1 MQDES
6 NQNLDLHWKKV
17 LIREEF
23 LKLYFDAMGVSNLVN
38 IRRLTDLYN
47 FDKVY
52 TDEQLLFAIVKINED
67 SQYYTDLKK
76 NYIDVKELFK
86 GSGIKILQPF
96 HKKEMVIKEK
106 ETNLDDKENQIN
118 GNDEINDPNN
128 ILLEEKTKKKYIE
141 YKVEN
146 DSGINFLELAFTG
159 FMNQKNPKL
168 LNGPIKDF
176 LNRFDEKYDSLND
189 QLNFEE
195 LAKILESD
203 NELNKRHNKIVTDIF
218 QDDLETIHYDNN
230 SFYSIF
236 FGYEGQLI
244 EFIPS
249 INILR
254 IIEKDG
260 VTDTNIGEKMYKFI
274 TNINNTNNKK
284 YKELFYF
291 DDITLFCENKEKSNE
306 DIISSSM
313 MVFFIVLLSTI
324 LFLINFLFFI
334 PQQIFY
340 IQRQNLYNL
349 FKYDDLDLL
358 YSKALVTNFI
368 KTNFFEQ
375 IFNKNNTYNYNLS
388 NSKIEPPLNKPP
400 ETDQYKYVVN
410 SNIFSGMTLN
420 FKIGKEDPKGNKLF
434 QTTAGYFG
442 QKPKIDK
449 TKSHPIP
456 KSEDSLEKDT
466 YQIFFDTQLQKNES
480 SFESIMNESLT
491 ELYINIMLYNNDYEI
506 ALIERVKFKFDTIG
520 KIEYSRNFEGIK
532 MFLNKGKIK
541 IALIILNIFYL
552 LSVIYDT
559 FRVIRLFTNHIINFF
574 KLRINTFE
582 ASDFIDMITSIL
594 AIVSIIWFYCSI
606 LLRKDVFPIVCEE
619 ELDFVKWIKIGRDI
633 RNYRVYTSICMFL
646 LFVKLLIFFYRSF
659 PALGIVFDT
668 FSKASIELFSLFFLI
683 FVILI
688 GLFFMFHGVF
698 GGYTHSYYELGQA
711 FLSVYMLFM
720 GIFYYDFDFEYIGE
734 SAFITPYLLVVFFI
748 VFNIILCN
756 VFLCLIIS
764 TFKDIKNKKQM
775 LNDAVFMMT
784 IESALNL
791 YQKLKNLLLCRD
803 PEDIIK
809 EEEKKRKEK
818 EEKEQ
823 GKIIER
829 DKEKEKEKDKEKGEE
844 TGVEMMS
851 KMAKKNYYKIIKYNL
866 SNLDCLSFF
875 KKNLTNLEDFERKK
889 ENNFKII
896 RKNILKDYVEELKLN
911 ASKDFDTLT
920 DAILY
925 IIFIAM
931 SIAMVYT
938 QLRLDNREKIQ
949 YYAYSHVLEKYFS
962 DFKDDFKNQSEMK
975 EIFPQKFFKTIYDCE
990 NNITINKEFIPGYT
1004 FFQTGSREY
1013 GKEPYFRITSRLYNF
1028 IENEHNY
1035 EKRFYP
1041 YRTKGGSG
1049 FLKDKKCPYKYEFIS
1064 DISLNRENIK
1074 YYKKGDNYTINSC
1087 SGYVYMI
1094 FDKCPYNESDFNN
1107 YNDIISYSNL
1117 GRTTLDFF
1125 IISQNYDFI
1134 IYFVINLFY
1143 HPSGAMRKQ
1152 LFANI
1157 IPVNRFITYNDFN
1170 ITVITIVCYILF
1182 FYFFFKILYSIWL
1195 LIREQILSSY
1205 YNSGNYELFKDS
1217 PLINK
1222 FYQFNVSNYQNEKG
1236 FFLIIKIIFFSL
1248 INFIWK
1254 TVILCWFII
1263 TSIIRYIT
1271 EDMFNFLDLFSSG
1284 ISLSMFILWFYII
1297 KYTNELDLNQIYSK
1311 KNGDGDYNL
1320 FRINHLYK
1328 LYSRYINWSA
1338 INLFIIFVRLIQYL
1352 KFSKSI
1358 YLVFAIFEKQK
1369 LTIILYLIFLF
1380 IINLGFVFFGYGLFS
1395 QDLKTFQT
1403 IGSGLL
1409 DVFVILAGKIRPIDV
1424 SYIQDKNFNP
1434 LFLFFFTTINYLVL
1448 LNFFYSILIEGY
1460 HEVKSRQVKNLGND
1474 STNYNILATI
1484 LKILREKLKIFK
1496 GVCKNYQKKLYK
1508 YMDVY
1513 QKNLEIYENEIIDY
1527 GSKKTVNRKFLNIL
1541 EEFTG
1546 VNEIEDPLNK
1556 VKNKSDNKENN
1567 NSDDDK
1573 NLTDQISI
1581 YHKIIIYIGNLLNTE
1596 FDFVEKLK
1604 KKKTKHKIE
1613 NKINNIENDNK
1624 EIVPEQNKLK
1634 DIKWKSG
1641 FLTTFKHN
1649 FKSKNNAFFKPN
1661 LFDKYY
1667 YYFDSNIDLYYK
1679 DRRDKPDTYKFNK
1692 NRIPR
1697 FSKECFLD
1705 QLENIRQKDFFMIPS
1720 ILSKFNRNFNTTLPC
1735 LSINKCYLSN
1745 KLCEKCKENQEL
1757 FDKLSGEIYDLVI
1770 KYFYLPDDE
1779 DDLDI
1784 YLGYYIHTKRKSKNN
1799 IDLNNLGK
1807 LLTEDKIREFWNK
1820 VVEKINQ
1827 PFKLTGSNIK
1837 INSQIERENK
1847 NENEEN
1853 KKENKKN
1860 KENKKENEENKN
1872 ENEENDNEE
1881 NDNEENESEDN
1892 KKKNKREL
1900 IVPVL
1905 DSVKVNETA
1914 YTLYYKYLIWST
1926 LYSIFISKD
1935 KKLIRKIRD
1944 NSKCYKIVLEY
1955 EKNLIMI
1962 TTKGKENEENDEIDT
1977 NSNNISLYLSLFF
1990 NLYELNKETWDKEIL
2005 EYDLPKNSSIMYILQ
2020 HIFQNEKINVKDIF
2034 FEKEKF
2040 EKSNSFYFNNKYLL
2054 NENEKIKDYLLEEP
2068 DKLTNEEILKFENY
2082 PIIFPKIWTRLS
2094 NKIESKEKLDE
2105 LRNLFLGYNELVDES
2120 SENKIDFI
2128 AEMKEKDFL
2137 KKYFEKLDVF
2147 KFLSPEEKAE
2157 ITLMFPPVKEFV
2169 NQATAQLKKT
2179 NKESNEKIQKIEK
2192 INSFQDLLKYF
2203 RDYRVNIIEKHKIF
2217 FTIFEQTLGD
2227 IKTKLSNI
2235 NHKYD
2240 YAYHKFLKRE
2250 NDSLEPINKII
2261 LSEFYNHLIEK
2272 ERFDL
2277 LKLSFKTQL
2286 NVKKTNNLEND
2297 KNIGEPIFER
2307 ISEGRSEI
2315 IKDNDNDRNGK
2326 NNIMKNPFLWM
2337 LSLNSYNY
2345 FDVCQKIK
2353 DDDVREFYL
2362 ELYVYIYD
2370 EEEDK
2375 EDYYLKRKVKLNFIE
2390 KYDKYIEYC
2399 KLRENIEKKIEQLN
2413 GLEKELDEGINY
2425 LEKRKKQYDILL
2437 KNWDEQKNIL
2447 EDWKNENEIHT

>member
-1 MQDES
+1 MQEDSKQHSE
-6 NQNLDLHWKKV
+6 LHWKKV

-23 LKLYFDAMGVSNLVN
+23 LKLYFDAMGVSNSVN

-52 TDEQLLFAIVKINED
+52 TDEQLLFTIVRINED
-67 SQYYTDLKK
+67 SDYYNDLKK
-76 NYIDVKELFK
+76 NSIDVKSLFK
-86 GSGIKILQPF
+86 NSGIKILQPY
-96 HKKEMVIKEK
+96 HKNEIVLEK
-106 ETNLDDKENQIN
+106 ETNIDDKENEIKTN
-118 GNDEINDPNN
+118 IGINDLNN
-128 ILLEEKTKKKYIE
+128 NQLEEKKKYIE

-146 DSGINFLELAFTG
+146 DSGFNFLELAFTG
-159 FMNQKNPKL
+159 FINQKNPKL
-168 LNGPIKDF
+168 INGPINDF
-176 LNRFDEKYDSLND
+176 INRLEEKYNQLND

-195 LAKILESD
+195 LAKIFESD
-203 NELNKRHNKIVTDIF
+203 VELNKRHNKIVTDIF
-218 QDDLETIHYDNN
+218 QDDLETIQYDNN

-249 INILR
+249 INVLR
-254 IIEKDG
+254 IIEKYG
-260 VTDTNIGEKMYKFI
+260 VTETNIGEKMYKFI
-274 TNINNTNNKK
+274 TNINNSSNKLS
-284 YKELFYF
+284 KELFYF
-291 DDITLFCENKEKSNE
+291 DDITLFCEKKEKSNE
-306 DIISSSM
+306 EIISSSM

-324 LFLINFLFFI
+324 LFLINFLFYM

-358 YSKALVTNFI
+358 YSKDLVTNFI
-368 KTNFFEQ
+368 KTNFIEQ
-375 IFNKNNTYNYNLS
+375 IFNSNNTYNYTLTDTQLDFT
-388 NSKIEPPLNKPP
+388 ELDNKPH
-400 ETDQYKYVVN
+400 EHLNYYYVVN

-420 FKIGKEDPKGNKLF
+420 FKIGKKDPNGNKLF
-434 QTTAGYFG
+434 QTTSGYFG

-449 TKSHPIP
+449 TKIP
-456 KSEDSLEKDT
+456 KSDDSLEKDT
-466 YQIFFDTQLQKNES
+466 YQIFFDPRFKENASDEINS
-480 SFESIMNESLT
+480 RFESIMKESIT
-491 ELYINIMLYNNDYEI
+491 ELYINLMLYNNDYEI
-506 ALIERVKFKFDTIG
+506 ALIERVKFKLDTIG
-520 KIEYSRNFEGIK
+520 KIEYSRSFEGIK
-532 MFLNKGKIK
+532 MFLNKGKIR

-559 FRVIRLFTNHIINFF
+559 FRVIRLFTNHITNFF

-582 ASDFIDMITSIL
+582 ASDFIDIITSIL
-594 AIVSIIWFYCSI
+594 AIVSIIWFYSSI
-606 LLRKDVFPIVCEE
+606 LFRKAVFPIVCEE
-619 ELDFVKWIKIGRDI
+619 ETDFVKWIKIGRDI
-633 RNYRVYTSICMFL
+633 RNYRHYTSICMFL

-683 FVILI
+683 FVIII

-698 GGYTHSYYELGQA
+698 GGYTHSYYTLGQA

-734 SAFITPYLLVVFFI
+734 SAFITPYLLAVFFI

-764 TFKDIKNKKQM
+764 TFKDVKNKKQM

-791 YQKLKNLLLCRD
+791 YEKLKNLLLCRD

-809 EEEKKRKEK
+809 EEERKRKEK
-818 EEKEQ
+818 KEKEE
-823 GKIIER
+823 GKIIENE
-829 DKEKEKEKDKEKGEE
+829 KEKEKEKEKVEE

-851 KMAKKNYYKIIKYNL
+851 KMAKKNYLKIIKYNL
-866 SNLDCLSFF
+866 TNLDCLSFF
-875 KKNLTNLEDFERKK
+875 KKNLINLEDFERKK

-920 DAILY
+920 DALLY
-925 IIFIAM
+925 IIFIVM
-931 SIAMVYT
+931 SIVMVYT
-938 QLRLDNREKIQ
+938 QLRLNNREKIQ
-949 YYAYSHVLEKYFS
+949 YYAYSHVLDKYFS
-962 DFKDDFKNQSEMK
+962 DFKNDSKTQSEMK
-975 EIFPQKFFKTIYDCE
+975 ESFPKKFFTTIYDCS
-990 NNITINKEFIPGYT
+990 NNSTINKEFIPGYT
-1004 FFQTGSREY
+1004 FYKSYSEEY
-1013 GKEPYFRITSRLYNF
+1013 PKEPYFRITSRLYNF

-1035 EKRFYP
+1035 ENKFYP
-1041 YRTKGGSG
+1041 IRTKGGSG
-1049 FLKDKKCPYKYEFIS
+1049 FLKDKKCPYKYELFS
-1064 DISLNRENIK
+1064 DIFEKGSSSNIK
-1074 YYKKGDNYTINSC
+1074 YYKEGENHTINSC
-1087 SGYVYMI
+1087 SGYVEFSYEI
-1094 FDKCPYNESDFNN
+1094 CPYIDIDNNKDFENN
-1107 YNDIISYSNL
+1107 INIISRSNL
-1117 GRTTLDFF
+1117 GRTSLDFF
-1125 IISQNYDFI
+1125 IVSQNYDFI
-1134 IYFVINLFY
+1134 IYFVINVFY
-1143 HPSGAMRKQ
+1143 HPSGAMRKE

-1170 ITVITIVCYILF
+1170 ITIITIVCYILF

-1195 LIREQILSSY
+1195 LIREQMLNSY
-1205 YNSGNYELFKDS
+1205 YNSGGYEIYKDS

-1236 FFLIIKIIFFSL
+1236 FFLIIKIILFSL
-1248 INFIWK
+1248 INFVWK
-1254 TVILCWFII
+1254 TLILCWFII
-1263 TSIIRYIT
+1263 TSIISYIT
-1271 EDMFNFLDLFSSG
+1271 EDMFNFLDLFSSA

-1297 KYTNELDLNQIYSK
+1297 NATNKLDLNQLFPK
-1311 KNGDGDYNL
+1311 KSGEYDFNL
-1320 FRINHLYK
+1320 FRVNHLYK
-1328 LYSRYINWSA
+1328 LYSRYINWTA

-1369 LTIILYLIFLF
+1369 LTIILYLLFLL

-1409 DVFVILAGKIRPIDV
+1409 DVFVILAGKIRPYDV
-1424 SYIQDKNFNP
+1424 SYINDESFNP

-1484 LKILREKLKIFK
+1484 LKILTEKLKIFK
-1496 GVCKNYQKKLYK
+1496 DVCKKYQKKLYK
-1508 YMDVY
+1508 YMDEY

-1527 GSKKTVNRKFLNIL
+1527 GSKTIVNRNFLNQL
-1541 EEFTG
+1541 EKFTG
-1546 VNEIEDPLNK
+1546 GNEIEEPLTK
-1556 VKNKSDNKENN
+1556 VKNESNNIQNN
-1567 NSDDDK
+1567 NSDDNI
-1573 NLTDQISI
+1573 NLTDEISI
-1581 YHKIIIYIGNLLNTE
+1581 YHKIIIYIGNLFNTE
-1596 FDFVEKLK
+1596 FDFIEKVKEK
-1604 KKKTKHKIE
+1604 KNKHKLE
-1613 NKINNIENDNK
+1613 KKINNIENENK
-1624 EIVPEQNKLK
+1624 VQKQEDINIK

-1649 FKSKNNAFFKPN
+1649 FRSKNNAFFKPN

-1667 YYFDSNIDLYYK
+1667 YYFDSKIDSYYP
-1679 DRRDKPDTYKFNK
+1679 DRRDKPDTNKFNK

-1697 FSKECFLD
+1697 FTKECFLD
-1705 QLENIRQKDFFMIPS
+1705 QLENIRQKYFFIIPS
-1720 ILSKFNRNFNTTLPC
+1720 VLSKYNKNFNNTLPC
-1735 LSINKCYLSN
+1735 LSISKCYLLN
-1745 KLCEKCKENQEL
+1745 ERCEKCKKEQEK
-1757 FDKLSGEIYDLVI
+1757 FNKLTGEIYDLVI

-1784 YLGYYIHTKRKSKNN
+1784 YLGYYIHKKRKSNN
-1799 IDLNNLGK
+1799 TIDLNNLGK

-1820 VVEKINQ
+1820 VVEKIHQ
-1827 PFKLTGSNIK
+1827 PYELEGSNI
-1837 INSQIERENK
+1837 EK
-1847 NENEEN
+1847 NEIINEEN
-1853 KKENKKN
+1853 KT
-1860 KENKKENEENKN
+1860 
-1872 ENEENDNEE
+1872 D
-1881 NDNEENESEDN
+1881 
-1892 KKKNKREL
+1892 L
-1900 IVPVL
+1900 IVPQL
-1905 DSVKVNETA
+1905 TSVKVYDTL
-1914 YTLYYKYLIWST
+1914 YSLYYKYIIWST
-1926 LYSIFISKD
+1926 LYSIFISND

-1944 NSKCYKIVLEY
+1944 NSKCNKLVLDY

-1962 TTKGKENEENDEIDT
+1962 TKKEEKEEKDENEDEEINT
-1977 NSNNISLYLSLFF
+1977 NSNNISLYLHLFF
-1990 NLYELNKETWDKEIL
+1990 NLYELNKESWDKEIL

-2040 EKSNSFYFNNKYLL
+2040 EKANSFYFNNKYLL

-2068 DKLTNEEILKFENY
+2068 DKFSKEEILKFENY

-2094 NKIESKEKLDE
+2094 NKKETKEKLDE
-2105 LRNLFLGYNELVDES
+2105 LRNLFLGYNKLVDEN

-2128 AEMKEKDFL
+2128 AKMKEKDFL
-2137 KKYFEKLDVF
+2137 KNSFEQLDVF

-2169 NQATAQLKKT
+2169 NQAIAELKHR
-2179 NKESNEKIQKIEK
+2179 NKESNERIQKIEK
-2192 INSFQDLLKYF
+2192 IDSFQDLLKFF
-2203 RDYRVNIIEKHKIF
+2203 REHRVNIIEKHKIF
-2217 FTIFEQTLGD
+2217 FKIFEQTLSD
-2227 IKTKLSNI
+2227 IKDKLSSI
-2235 NHKYD
+2235 NQKYD
-2240 YAYHKFLKRE
+2240 YAYHKFLRRE

-2261 LSEFYNHLIEK
+2261 LSEFYNHIIEK
-2272 ERFDL
+2272 ERFDV
-2277 LKLSFKTQL
+2277 LKQSFKTQL
-2286 NVKKTNNLEND
+2286 NVTKTNNSEDEN
-2297 KNIGEPIFER
+2297 KIEEPIFER
-2307 ISEGRSEI
+2307 ISQERIEKRKGNHNERL
-2315 IKDNDNDRNGK
+2315 GQM
-2326 NNIMKNPFLWM
+2326 NILKNPFLWM
-2337 LSLNSYNY
+2337 LSLTSYDY

-2375 EDYYLKRKVKLNFIE
+2375 EEYYLKRKIKLNFIE

-2425 LEKRKKQYDILL
+2425 LDKRKKQYDALL

-2447 EDWKNENEIHT
+2447 EEWKKENEI